1 MKVRVG
7 LKSIE
12 YKVEGEPFVGKNQ
25 VLVKEHDDLT
35 SKKSWHK
42 EGYTIQKFLPNGT
55 YLQFHEGM
63 EDLFRKCLHRAGI
76 PVNKDFRISDYHKLV
91 GKDSELHARVIEQTK
106 QLKWFDLPIHKANIE
121 AVVSEIVAAPVT
133 CRTPRDED
141 RVFRFRVLRPGEPDY
156 NPLHRDAWQEEKK
169 DSVNI
174 YVPLTGSNRKSS
186 LLLVPGSH
194 LWPEHRMTRTKE
206 GAIVNGV
213 KVNSPGII
221 NCEIPLKVIRPNPGL
236 NRIMVYSPYL
246 IHSESMN
253 QNRGFTRVS
262 FEMRFWRK

>member
-1 MKVRVG
+1 MKIRLG

-25 VLVKEHDDLT
+25 VLAKEHDDLT
-35 SKKSWHK
+35 SKRSWHK

-63 EDLFRKCLHRAGI
+63 EDLFRKCLQRAGLS
-76 PVNKDFRISDYHKLV
+76 VTKDFPISNYHKLV
-91 GKDSELHARVIEQTK
+91 DKNNELHARVIEETK
-106 QLKWFDLPIHKANIE
+106 RLKWTDLPIHRANIE

-133 CRTPRDED
+133 CRTQGNED
-141 RVFRFRVLRPGEPDY
+141 RVFRFRILRPGQPDY

-169 DSVNI
+169 NSVNI
-174 YVPLTGSNRKSS
+174 YVPLTGSNSKSS

-194 LWPEHRMTRTKE
+194 LWPEHRLTRTRE
-206 GAIVNGV
+206 GALVNGI

-221 NCEIPLKVIRPNPGL
+221 SSEIPLSVRRPNPGI

-253 QNRGFTRVS
+253 QNKSFTRIS
-262 FEMRFWRK
+262 LEMRFWRK